1 MIKISYRDKFIKS
14 MKEKYSIETGAYRR
28 KEKAENLI
36 YEYFGDLLDD
46 LYDETEASDEN
57 FEIEYDKLKLNGI
70 ELGFDFEKDAIKVYM
85 LKVGSTDKQV
95 IDRLDDN
102 GNEFYS
108 KKHGTELNYDLLDI
122 YLKQLHEES
131 TGKN

>member
-1 MIKISYRDKFIKS
+1 MIKISYRDKFIKK
-14 MKEKYSIETGAYRR
+14 MKDHFSTETEAYRR
-28 KEKAENLI
+28 KEKAETLI

-46 LYDETEASDEN
+46 LYDETEASDEK

-70 ELGFDFEKDAIKVYM
+70 ELGFDFKKDTIDVYT
-85 LKVGSTDKQV
+85 LKVGSTNKQV

-108 KKHGTELNYDLLDI
+108 KKHSTELNYDLLDI
-122 YLKQLHEES
+122 YLKQLYEES